1 MSAYGICYE
10 KCENDNII
18 TSYNMNENY
27 IYNGILTFQ
36 MGSAIVSVNKE

>member
-10 KCENDNII
+10 KCEKHNIT

-27 IYNGILTFQ
+27 IYKGILTFQ